1 MIEEERDDEI
11 GGDWRK
17 PKVEK
22 QGRVYLETRRP
33 QRREEKRR
41 GAQKSMSHK
50 YFFYVTYENIT
61 QSHHY
66 HT

>member
-33 QRREEKRR
+33 QRREEERFCLGGGR
-41 GAQKSMSHK
+41 
-50 YFFYVTYENIT
+50 
-61 QSHHY
+61 
-66 HT
+66 